1 MSEYP
6 PEWRVAD
13 LGAVVTEIVAGQSPN
28 RMEHPARNG
37 KKGILKTTAIQ
48 WSGFSPVETLE
59 AHPDFTANNNTIVR
73 KNDILITKAG
83 PSHRVGVVALSNED
97 TGTLHV
103 SGKMAA
109 IRTTKEMNPRF
120 LAYQMSQ
127 DIFQIQLRGDITG
140 MASSQTNI
148 THDNLLAKNI
158 VVPPLPEQKKIAEI
172 LSGIDST
179 IAKLK
184 CKAQKLDSLQF
195 SLTEEFAQELHGKG
209 EPLALGEN
217 AEIRTGVAK
226 NSNNEGD
233 MVEMPYMRVAN
244 VQDGYLDLSEIK
256 MISIDRGRIERY
268 LLQKGDVLINEGGDL
283 DKVGRGVIWH
293 EEIKECLHQNHV
305 FAVRC
310 SERLMPEF
318 LSLYLKSSHSKNY
331 FLGCAKQT
339 TNLASINS
347 TQLKSFPIPVPE
359 LSVQEK
365 FVKRITSTKNLSF
378 AIATE
383 ISGLGA
389 IKKAISGDLLSGR
402 KRVSI

>member
-1 MSEYP
+1 MSEGKI
-6 PEWRVAD
+6 
-13 LGAVVTEIVAGQSPN
+13 LGNQLQ
-28 RMEHPARNG
+28 
-37 KKGILKTTAIQ
+37 IL
-48 WSGFSPVETLE
+48 SGFPFPSTHFTSERDGEPLIRIRDLQQQNPETFFSGDYDSSFLVSRGDVLVGMDG
-59 AHPDFTANNNTIVR
+59 DFNAV
-73 KNDILITKAG
+73 KWQG
-83 PSHRVGVVALSNED
+83 PQALLNQRVC
-97 TGTLHV
+97 
-103 SGKMAA
+103 K
-109 IRTTKEMNPRF
+109 ITTKDPAVLNQDF
-120 LAYQMSQ
+120 LYHSLQPHLNNIHKGTA
-127 DIFQIQLRGDITG
+127 
-140 MASSQTNI
+140 QTTVKHLSTKDLYGI
-148 THDNLLAKNI
+148 DTEL
-158 VVPPLPEQKKIAEI
+158 PPLPEQKRIAEI
-172 LSGIDST
+172 LSGIDGA

-184 CKAQKLDSLQF
+184 CKARKLDSLQF
-195 SLTEEFAQELHGKG
+195 SLTEEFAQELHDKG
-209 EPLALGEN
+209 EPSALEEN

-256 MISIDRGRIERY
+256 MISIDRGRIGRY

-365 FVKRITSTKNLSF
+365 FVKRITSTKDLSF

>member
-1 MSEYP
+1 MSDWQDDWEEVALGDVAEIINGRAYKLSEWETSGNP
-6 PEWRVAD
+6 VIRLQNLTQRGGVFYFSNLVLPEKQYCTKGD
-13 LGAVVTEIVAGQSPN
+13 LLYMWSATFGPHIWWGEKAIFHYHIWKIEPNERIDKRFLFYLLDAKTQEWKTAG
-28 RMEHPARNG
+28 
-37 KKGILKTTAIQ
+37 
-48 WSGFSPVETLE
+48 SGMAMIHL
-59 AHPDFTANNNTIVR
+59 
-73 KNDILITKAG
+73 TKAG
-83 PSHRVGVVALSNED
+83 IEKELLS
-97 TGTLHV
+97 
-103 SGKMAA
+103 
-109 IRTTKEMNPRF
+109 
-120 LAYQMSQ
+120 
-127 DIFQIQLRGDITG
+127 
-140 MASSQTNI
+140 
-148 THDNLLAKNI
+148 
-158 VVPPLPEQKKIAEI
+158 VPPLPEQKKIAEI
-172 LSGIDST
+172 LSGIDSA

-184 CKAQKLDSLQF
+184 WKARKLDSLQF
-195 SLTEEFAQELHGKG
+195 SLTEEFAQELNGKG
-209 EPLALGEN
+209 EPSALEEN

-226 NSNNEGD
+226 NSNTEGD

-256 MISIDRGRIERY
+256 TISIDRGKVKRY
-268 LLQKGDVLINEGGDL
+268 LLHKGDVLINEGGDL

-365 FVKRITSTKNLSF
+365 FIERITSTKDLSF

>member
-1 MSEYP
+1 MSDYP
-6 PEWRVAD
+6 LDW
-13 LGAVVTEIVAGQSPN
+13 
-28 RMEHPARNG
+28 
-37 KKGILKTTAIQ
+37 
-48 WSGFSPVETLE
+48 
-59 AHPDFTANNNTIVR
+59 
-73 KNDILITKAG
+73 
-83 PSHRVGVVALSNED
+83 HRVKIGDLLIEHSERSSTSSQHEVLSVTRDGIFSQRAYFKKQIASEDNSGYKVVKNGDVVFSAMNLWMGSIDVVKDHQVGIVSPAYITMRPNKQVVDIDFLSY
-97 TGTLHV
+97 
-103 SGKMAA
+103 
-109 IRTTKEMNPRF
+109 F
-120 LAYQMSQ
+120 
-127 DIFQIQLRGDITG
+127 LRGDDMRKKYVQHSQQG
-140 MASSQTNI
+140 ASI
-148 THDNLLAKNI
+148 VRRNLNKDDLLDDEIAI
-158 VVPPLPEQKKIAEI
+158 PPLPEQKKIAEI
-172 LSGIDST
+172 LSGITSA

-184 CKAQKLDSLQF
+184 CKARKLDSLQF
-195 SLTEEFAQELHGKG
+195 SLTEEFAQELNDKG
-209 EPLALGEN
+209 EPSALEEN

-256 MISIDRGRIERY
+256 TISIDRGRIKRY

-283 DKVGRGVIWH
+283 DKVGRGAIWH

-318 LSLYLKSSHSKNY
+318 LSLYLKSSASKNY

-347 TQLKSFPIPVPE
+347 AQLKSFPIPVPE
-359 LSVQEK
+359 LSIQKK
-365 FVKRITSTKNLSF
+365 FVERITSTKDLSF